1 MIKKMQAAIRW
12 QYGKEKILETE
23 IGRTRSHCVEN
34 WLERD
39 YKPVARQTT

>member
-1 MIKKMQAAIRW
+1 MIKKMKAAIRW
-12 QYGKEKILETE
+12 QYGKEEVLEIE
-23 IGRTRSHCVEN
+23 IGRTRPHCVEN